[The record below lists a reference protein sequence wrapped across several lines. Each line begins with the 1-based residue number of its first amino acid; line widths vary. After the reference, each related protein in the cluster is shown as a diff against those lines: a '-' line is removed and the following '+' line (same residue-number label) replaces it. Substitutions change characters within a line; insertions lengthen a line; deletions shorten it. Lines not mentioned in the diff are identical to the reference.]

1 VTTRVL
7 IADDHDIVRRGLR
20 TVLCLDPDL
29 EIVGEVEDGL
39 QAVHA
44 AARLRPH
51 VVLMDLLM
59 PELDG
64 IEATRRIRTDFP
76 DVQVLA
82 LTSVVESGSVVDAV
96 RAGAIGYVLKDG
108 QAETLPPAIKAAA
121 AGQVQLAPRVA
132 DYLFAEVRAPQRPD
146 VLSER
151 EIDVLR
157 LLGEGLAN
165 KQIAYQLAIS
175 EKTVKAHVSAILG
188 KLGLQSRTQAAL
200 EAARRGLVSSVGA
213 SPGRAR

>member
-1 VTTRVL
+1 MATRVL

-20 TVLCLDPDL
+20 SVLALDPEL
-29 EIVGEVEDGL
+29 EIVGEVEDGV

-44 AARLRPH
+44 AARLRPN

-59 PELDG
+59 PAVDG
-64 IEATRRIRTDFP
+64 IEATRRIRRQLP
-76 DVQVLA
+76 EVQVLA
-82 LTSVVESGSVVDAV
+82 LTSVVESGSVIDAV

-108 QAETLPPAIKAAA
+108 QADALSPAIKAAA
-121 AGQVQLAPRVA
+121 AGQVQLAPRIAGHV
-132 DYLFAEVRAPQRPD
+132 LMEVRSPQRPD
-146 VLSER
+146 ALSER
-151 EIDVLR
+151 ELDVLR

-165 KQIAYQLAIS
+165 KQIARELTIS

-200 EAARRGLVSSVGA
+200 EAGKRGLISSV
-213 SPGRAR
+213 STRPSRSR

>member
-1 VTTRVL
+1 MATRVL

-20 TVLCLDPDL
+20 TVLGLDPDL

-44 AARLRPH
+44 AARLRPN

-59 PELDG
+59 PQLDG
-64 IEATRRIRTDFP
+64 IEATRRIRTDLP
-76 DVQVLA
+76 EVQVLA

-108 QAETLPPAIKAAA
+108 QADTLPPAIKAAA

-132 DYLFAEVRAPQRPD
+132 GYVLTEVRAPQRPD
-146 VLSER
+146 ALSER

-165 KQIAYQLAIS
+165 KQIAHELAIS
-175 EKTVKAHVSAILG
+175 EKTVKAHVSSILG

-200 EAARRGLVSSVGA
+200 EAARRGLI
-213 SPGRAR
+213 SPVRTRPNRAA